1 MVKIAGSFLKIQ
13 SDAGK
18 IGELDKV
25 CDYIH
30 FDVMDGKFTENATF
44 SIDKMKN
51 VISELK
57 KPFDVH
63 LMVYDIKKYVDEV
76 LPFNPS
82 YIIFHLEATDDIE
95 EIITYI
101 HDKGCKAGIA
111 INPDTLVSKIYP
123 YLDKLDIVL
132 VMSVKAGAG
141 GQSFID
147 ITSKIDDLIR
157 YRDDNNLS
165 YLIEVDGGIND
176 STIKLVRDVDIVV
189 AGSFITSSDN
199 YQGQIYKLKK
209 SLRNGFTLAELLG
222 VIVVL
227 AILGLVAVT
236 TIDNN
241 IKESRYD
248 SCMVQKETLIEG
260 AKMVMIDYPDLLPTS
275 SNMSVTM
282 NVSTLQDGGTVQLL
296 QNGSVINS
304 KALTNGG
311 YIPDQLVNPMT
322 DKPFVSSASG
332 VSVVVTT
339 SNGSDF
345 DYTVKFGNAS
355 EDCHK

>member
-13 SDAGK
+13 SDASK
-18 IGELDKV
+18 ISELDKV

-30 FDVMDGKFTENATF
+30 FDVMDGKFTEKATI
-44 SIDKMKN
+44 SIDKLEDSLKN
-51 VISELK
+51 LK

-63 LMVYDIKKYVDEV
+63 LMVSDIKKYVDEV

-82 YIIFHLEATDDIE
+82 YIIFHVEATDNIE
-95 EIITYI
+95 ETIAYI
-101 HDKGCKAGIA
+101 HEKGCKAGIA
-111 INPDTLVSKIYP
+111 INPDTSVSEIYS
-123 YLDKLDIVL
+123 YLNKLDIVL

-141 GQSFID
+141 GQTFID
-147 ITSKIDDLIR
+147 ITDKIYDLIK
-157 YRDDNNLS
+157 YRDENKLT

-176 STIKLVRDVDIVV
+176 STIKLVRDADIVV
-189 AGSFITSSDN
+189 AGSFITSGEN
-199 YQGQIYKLKK
+199 YQSQIYKLKK
-209 SLRNGFTLAELLG
+209 ALRNGFTLAELLG

-282 NVSTLQDGGTVQLL
+282 SVSILQDGGTVQLVR
-296 QNGSVINS
+296 NGSVINS
-304 KALTNGG
+304 KTLANGG
-311 YIPDQLVNPMT
+311 YIPDKLVNPMT

-345 DYTVKFGNAS
+345 NYTVKFGNVS